1 LLEAQRRRQNGMLL
15 TGLLALHVALWLAT
29 DSWWWR
35 VSALFMTV
43 LLWPL
48 LVTLVFD
55 RRRS

>member
-1 LLEAQRRRQNGMLL
+1 MLEAQRRRQNGVLL
-15 TGLLALHVALWLAT
+15 CVLLALHVVLWLMT

-35 VSALFMTV
+35 MSALAMTV

>member
-1 LLEAQRRRQNGMLL
+1 MLIAF
-15 TGLLALHVALWLAT
+15 LLALHVALWLAT

-35 VSALFMTV
+35 VAALLLTV

-48 LVTLVFD
+48 LVTMVFD